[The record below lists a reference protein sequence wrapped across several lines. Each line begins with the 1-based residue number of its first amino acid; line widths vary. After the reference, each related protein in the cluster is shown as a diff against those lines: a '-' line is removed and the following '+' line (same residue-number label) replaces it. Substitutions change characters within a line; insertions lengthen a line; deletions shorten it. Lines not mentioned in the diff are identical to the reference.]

1 MTQNKKNGMYRGYYV
16 LMGIIVILPWIVA
29 IPSIPFLPDHVPI
42 HTDFNGNITD
52 YAGKYSILTIS
63 AIGLVLWLFL
73 FGICRLVRLLEE
85 DEKVK
90 TGEKATLIC
99 SIIGLTVLSAVDIW
113 YVYLGF
119 KYGY

>member
-1 MTQNKKNGMYRGYYV
+1 M
-16 LMGIIVILPWIVA
+16 A
-29 IPSIPFLPDHVPI
+29 IS
-42 HTDFNGNITD
+42 
-52 YAGKYSILTIS
+52 
-63 AIGLVLWLFL
+63 